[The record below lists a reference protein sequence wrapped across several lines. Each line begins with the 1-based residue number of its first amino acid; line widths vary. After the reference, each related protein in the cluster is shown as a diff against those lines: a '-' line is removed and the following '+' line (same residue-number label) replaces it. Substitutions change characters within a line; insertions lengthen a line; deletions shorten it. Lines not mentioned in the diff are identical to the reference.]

1 MSSVLWNRL
10 GWEELGGWEELVG
23 WEAAIGWAAN
33 LRFLGALLGCDPRA
47 SRGGF
52 ATAGY

>member
-33 LRFLGALLGCDPRA
+33 LRFLGGA
-47 SRGGF
+47 
-52 ATAGY
+52 AGL

>member
-33 LRFLGALLGCDPRA
+33 LRFLGGADGL
-47 SRGGF
+47 
-52 ATAGY
+52 